1 MGNES
6 IECYHKERRDTSL
19 LRFDLFQNLDDFL
32 CQSFV
37 VKNPRSNFL
46 S

>member
-1 MGNES
+1 MRITVMAEW
-6 IECYHKERRDTSL
+6 DASL
-19 LRFDLFQNLDDFL
+19 LLFDLFQNLDDFL